1 VDSLL
6 GYKMHFLD
14 NGQVELVSIY
24 EPEQDQAFVFNL
36 KSHDGTIAWR
46 SASGNLQRK
55 HGDTLAQSVQEFGD
69 CVPAFLSQITL
80 NLVKEQHEQA
90 AQRGESLASKG
101 PARAGNVSAIEPQGP
116 LDSEESES
124 ISRGLVFD
132 ESDSEREDH
141 RMSVDS

>member
-1 VDSLL
+1 MDSLL

-36 KSHDGTIAWR
+36 KSHNGMVAWR

-55 HGDTLAQSVQEFGD
+55 HGDTLAQTAQELGD
-69 CVPAFLSQITL
+69 CVPAFLSQVTL

-90 AQRGESLASKG
+90 ALRGESLASKG
-101 PARAGNVSAIEPQGP
+101 PARAGNVNAIEPQGP
-116 LDSEESES
+116 LDSEDDSN
-124 ISRGLVFD
+124 
-132 ESDSEREDH
+132 SEREDLG
-141 RMSVDS
+141 MVVDS